1 MPGNTEECS
10 HLLYYYSYYCAVGGW
25 ICMQGGIYFKYFFEF
40 GPELKRI
47 LEMDHFQQL
56 HIDVREQ
63 LLSIKSMFDALF
75 ILYIISFALGSSGAI
90 VRFVARCCEKMR
102 FHKYALLV
110 SVFSSVITIPPIL
123 ILRIRLASTES
134 LVSKHYPN
142 VELSSWSSKSKEIHT
157 IADFLYFHNS
167 VSESIKLTSTM
178 LTLQMLFCM
187 LEVLYPCDHCKK
199 EYDTIDNSRIIPL

>member
-90 VRFVARCCEKMR
+90 VRFVAICADIKRYRTYAMLTCELSWAVTTPPMFVHCLNIGTSTKLIEIHYPEYR
-102 FHKYALLV
+102 KYHYHGNY
-110 SVFSSVITIPPIL
+110 SSRNL
-123 ILRIRLASTES
+123 ERLAES
-134 LVSKHYPN
+134 V
-142 VELSSWSSKSKEIHT
+142 
-157 IADFLYFHNS
+157 DD
-167 VSESIKLTSTM
+167 LTRIIWVCCLL
-178 LTLQMLFCM
+178 LTGQMVLC
-187 LEVLYPCDHCKK
+187 LWEVLYPCDHCTK
-199 EYDTIDNSRIIPL
+199 EYENVDNTGRL